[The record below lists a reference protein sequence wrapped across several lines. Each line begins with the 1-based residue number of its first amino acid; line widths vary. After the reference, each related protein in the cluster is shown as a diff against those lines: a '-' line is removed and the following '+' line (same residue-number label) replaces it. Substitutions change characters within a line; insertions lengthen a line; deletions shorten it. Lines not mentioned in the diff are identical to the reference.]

1 MFDRRQRFRGRVYY
15 GGVVAVDARNS
26 TINCVVRNFSPF
38 GAKVEFGTTT
48 LLPDE
53 VDFTIPRRAFSCVA
67 RIVWRSANEAGFQF
81 RNPKRTDPPIP
92 LDWAL
97 RLRASER
104 DRKSL
109 QARIDQI
116 LSRR

>member
-1 MFDRRQRFRGRVYY
+1 MLDRRQRFRGRVYY
-15 GGVVAVDARNS
+15 GGVVAFNARNS

-38 GAKVEFGTTT
+38 GAKVEFGYTT

-67 RIVWRSANEAGFQF
+67 RIVWRSADQAGFQF
-81 RNPKRTDPPIP
+81 RNPKQTDAPIP
-92 LDWAL
+92 LDRAI

-116 LSRR
+116 LSGH